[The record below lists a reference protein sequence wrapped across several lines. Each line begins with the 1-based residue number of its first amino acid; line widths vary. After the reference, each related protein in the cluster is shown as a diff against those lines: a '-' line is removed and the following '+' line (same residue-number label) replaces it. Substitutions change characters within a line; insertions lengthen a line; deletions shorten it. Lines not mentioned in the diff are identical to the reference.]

1 MSPTEFSN
9 YIKQRQIQQ
18 QIHHSHG
25 QQVAN
30 NHFGPI
36 GPVSPSRSLSPNPLG
51 MSGMQSSESFYF
63 NNLGNN
69 GIYQQFNNGGHRNI
83 FGSIGDGNNHFHQQ
97 NQQQQQQSPESNG
110 LFTNG
115 HNKFSQFMEQS
126 SFFVNGGLNSSNLN
140 NNSATTPTHKSNT
153 PIGNNNS
160 LGVIGSGPLSPT
172 SQQHQ
177 SMSPIPNSDT
187 TQSSSSS
194 STSSSLSSTGS
205 NSNSKLIDGLNSFYS
220 TTAGPYQ
227 HLLVAN

>member
-25 QQVAN
+25 QTVAN

-51 MSGMQSSESFYF
+51 MGGIQNSESFF
-63 NNLGNN
+63 FPNMGGNN
-69 GIYQQFNNGGHRNI
+69 GVYQQFNNSGHRNI
-83 FGSIGDGNNHFHQQ
+83 FGNIGEGNNHYH
-97 NQQQQQQSPESNG
+97 QQQQQQAESNG
-110 LFTNG
+110 F
-115 HNKFSQFMEQS
+115 KFSQFMEQS
-126 SFFVNGGLNSSNLN
+126 SFYMTGGPNSGNLN
-140 NNSATTPTHKSNT
+140 NNTAATTPTHKSN
-153 PIGNNNS
+153 NNGI
-160 LGVIGSGPLSPT
+160 GVIGSGPLSPT
-172 SQQHQ
+172 SSSQQQ
-177 SMSPIPNSDT
+177 SMSPIPNSDA

-194 STSSSLSSTGS
+194 STSSTSSTG
-205 NSNSKLIDGLNSFYS
+205 SNSKLIDGLNSFYS

>member
-25 QQVAN
+25 QPVAN

-51 MSGMQSSESFYF
+51 MSGIQNNESFYF
-63 NNLGNN
+63 PNMGNN
-69 GIYQQFNNGGHRNI
+69 GVYQQFNNGGHRNI
-83 FGSIGDGNNHFHQQ
+83 FGNIGDGNNHYH
-97 NQQQQQQSPESNG
+97 QQQQQQTESNG
-110 LFTNG
+110 F
-115 HNKFSQFMEQS
+115 KFSQFMEQS
-126 SFFVNGGLNSSNLN
+126 SFYVTGGNLN
-140 NNSATTPTHKSNT
+140 NNTAATTPTHKSN
-153 PIGNNNS
+153 NNGI
-160 LGVIGSGPLSPT
+160 GVIGSGPLSPT
-172 SQQHQ
+172 SSSQQQ
-177 SMSPIPNSDT
+177 SMSPIPNSDA

-194 STSSSLSSTGS
+194 STSSTSSTG
-205 NSNSKLIDGLNSFYS
+205 SNSKLIDGLNSFYS